1 MKLIQATV
9 SKAAKQIPTKYGDRV
24 VLNCLTYTGEEIAVW
39 GNPGDSTLTNRYP
52 NEPVNLAVNEKG
64 KYSVVE
70 QVTTNATLP
79 SPKSDS
85 KAEDIKDYAQRL
97 AKLYSYCFK
106 TAKAELNNSELP
118 IESVKDI
125 ATTLF
130 ITTQR
135 KFNL

>member
-9 SKAAKQIPTKYGDRV
+9 SKASKQIHTKFGERL
-24 VLNCLTYTGEEIAVW
+24 VLNCLTQTGEEVTVW
-39 GNPGDSTLTNRYP
+39 GNPGDGNLLNRYP
-52 NEPVNLAVNEKG
+52 KEPVNLAVNDKG

-70 QVTTNATLP
+70 QFTKFATSP
-79 SPKSDS
+79 STPNDS
-85 KAEDIKDYAQRL
+85 KAEDIKEYAQRL

-118 IESVKDI
+118 IESIKDI